1 MRKDTE
7 KSFGGKGFG
16 GLAAILLLLGGVFTI
31 VLFYFMFQFAEQGN
45 LLMVIITA
53 LLIGVISLI
62 VAKGLVYISRHR

>member
-16 GLAAILLLLGGVFTI
+16 GPAAILLLLGGVFTI
-31 VLFYFMFQFAEQGN
+31 VLFYFMFQFAEQEN
-45 LLMVIITA
+45 LFMVIVTA

-62 VAKGLVYISRHR
+62 VAKGLVYISRQR